1 MNTLP
6 HTRCA
11 LWKNAGTVCLFA
23 CLVSWLAGP
32 GKATPVPQANG
43 LVRSGRL
50 SSHFAVADFD
60 GDSKPD
66 LATVQVGQITA
77 SRARYWILLE
87 MSAGVRQFIGVTAP
101 VGGLE
106 IAPRDVNGDNSL
118 DLIVTTPWLNRP
130 VAVLLNDGHG
140 NFTLRDPEAFSTA
153 MWRFETSLY
162 PASVEIRDLAAVF
175 SRVPGDCA
183 LRERTLLAL
192 ELPGRLV
199 VEPSHAFNSS
209 PAVSF
214 LGRAPPVSVLHV

>member
-6 HTRCA
+6 RTRHA
-11 LWKNAGTVCLFA
+11 LWKNAGTAFLFA
-23 CLVSWLAGP
+23 CLVLWLAGR
-32 GKATPVPQANG
+32 GKAASVPQANG
-43 LVRSGRL
+43 LVRSGQL

-87 MSAGVRQFIGVTAP
+87 MSAGARQFIGVTAP

-106 IAPRDVNGDNSL
+106 IALRDVNGDNSL

-140 NFTLRDPEAFSTA
+140 NFTLRDPAAFSTTV
-153 MWRFETSLY
+153 WRYETSLQ
-162 PASVEIRDLAAVF
+162 PASVEIRDVTAAL
-175 SRVPGDCA
+175 SRVQGDCA
-183 LRERTLLAL
+183 LSQRQLAAP
-192 ELPGRLV
+192 EPCARPAFGR
-199 VEPSHAFNSS
+199 SHRLIVSS
-209 PAVSF
+209 SVTS
-214 LGRAPPVSVLHV
+214 LGRAPPFPILHV